1 MAEATGA
8 TTPAPPAESGP
19 RTDRL
24 ELLQQCGGTIGVVH
38 KARNP
43 KLARVVALRQ
53 LQVPDWLDNVDE
65 LIKRILDEARSAGAL
80 DHPNIARLLTA
91 GYKGFTIYLTSEFVE
106 APNIRDYA
114 YSQNLGVPQILA
126 LGRQLCA
133 ALEYSHQKKILHYAL
148 TPSNLKVLPD
158 GTLKVL
164 DFGLLREK
172 QLYSP
177 TPAKR
182 LESEHYLSPE
192 QIRNKPMDARTNLF
206 SAATIIYELLTTRNP
221 FAGKHLGEVDRNI
234 TDVEPASATMA
245 HSRVPEAIS
254 RVLIKALA
262 KDPAARYQ
270 TAAELAK
277 ALEEATSAPAKPVAA
292 PAPAP
297 ASATTVPQPPVNKPA
312 TVIPIS
318 SAKPTVNVPSNA
330 EQTKQQTP
338 VKSQS
343 GSPTRA
349 DIARDGVAVPAKPAT
364 TMIRAAQPV
373 SASSKIPAKIMAQ
386 WKLVGA
392 AVAVVFVV
400 SAMAISFNHRSKVS
414 SKPSEP
420 AASEQEQPIPVS
432 TSNSNTSGAQPVI
445 EIREIQ
451 PKTARPRMVK
461 AQPVAM
467 PVVAAEGQL
476 EISSDP
482 DGATVLVEGKT
493 TQTWKTPQIISSL
506 SPGVY
511 KVTVS
516 KAGYA
521 TETRSIEV
529 RGGSRASLEV
539 TLASLKASLTVAG
552 TPAGARIIIDGRDTG
567 KLSPSEFSLDP
578 AVHNIALHKEGFFD
592 SATDIKLSAG
602 QTASYSPTLKPAGRT
617 DNIKVVG
624 GGIKKI
630 FGVGGGSSEGMSRL
644 EIKSDPKGAQ
654 ITINGTALSKTTPVE
669 VQVEPGNYEITL
681 EKDGYKPV
689 HRSVSTQANDKVK
702 IDEQLGK

>member
-1 MAEATGA
+1 
-8 TTPAPPAESGP
+8 
-19 RTDRL
+19 
-24 ELLQQCGGTIGVVH
+24 
-38 KARNP
+38 
-43 KLARVVALRQ
+43 
-53 LQVPDWLDNVDE
+53 
-65 LIKRILDEARSAGAL
+65 
-80 DHPNIARLLTA
+80 
-91 GYKGFTIYLTSEFVE
+91 
-106 APNIRDYA
+106 
-114 YSQNLGVPQILA
+114 
-126 LGRQLCA
+126 
-133 ALEYSHQKKILHYAL
+133 
-148 TPSNLKVLPD
+148 
-158 GTLKVL
+158 
-164 DFGLLREK
+164 
-172 QLYSP
+172 
-177 TPAKR
+177 
-182 LESEHYLSPE
+182 
-192 QIRNKPMDARTNLF
+192 
-206 SAATIIYELLTTRNP
+206 
-221 FAGKHLGEVDRNI
+221 
-234 TDVEPASATMA
+234 MA

-254 RVLIKALA
+254 RVLSKALA

-277 ALEEATSAPAKPVAA
+277 ALEEATSAPAKPAAA
-292 PAPAP
+292 PAPASQARVAQPSSAVEALSAVSASNTASCVTP
-297 ASATTVPQPPVNKPA
+297 APLPANKPA

-318 SAKPTVNVPSNA
+318 SAKPTVNVPTNG
-330 EQTKQQTP
+330 EQSKAQTP
-338 VKSQS
+338 VK
-343 GSPTRA
+343 PPA
-349 DIARDGVAVPAKPAT
+349 PAKPMMT
-364 TMIRAAQPV
+364 RVAQPPSAV
-373 SASSKIPAKIMAQ
+373 SVPKIPAKIMAQ

-400 SAMAISFNHRSKVS
+400 SAMAISFNHRSKVP
-414 SKPSEP
+414 SKPGETAP
-420 AASEQEQPIPVS
+420 SEQEQPVPVS
-432 TSNSNTSGAQPVI
+432 TSSNTSAVPVI
-445 EIREIQ
+445 EVREVQ
-451 PKTARPRMVK
+451 PKTSKPHMVK

-467 PVVAAEGQL
+467 PAAIAEGQL

-482 DGATVLVEGKT
+482 GGATVLVEGKT

-511 KVTVS
+511 KVTIS

-552 TPAGARIIIDGRDTG
+552 TPSGARIIIDGRETG

-624 GGIKKI
+624 GFKKI
-630 FGVGGGSSEGMSRL
+630 FGGGGSTEGMSRL

-681 EKDGYKPV
+681 QKDGYKPV
-689 HRSVSTQANDKVK
+689 HKTVSTQANDKLK